1 MIRLFLMVLNMSIG
15 ASFCIL
21 AVMLLRIFMMRGPK
35 IFSYLLW
42 LAVLIRLIC
51 PVLPEAEFGLIPN
64 ISVAEKE
71 SLVISDTDNF
81 NIPAEISAAGSAP
94 GTDLN
99 AGVDEMIPSEA
110 DHAVH
115 TYEQSVKAK
124 ALQINIGDNMLA

>member
-1 MIRLFLMVLNMSIG
+1 MIRLFLTVLNMSIG

-21 AVMLLRIFMMRGPK
+21 AVMLLRILLMRAPK
-35 IFSYLLW
+35 IFSYSLW

-71 SLVISDTDNF
+71 SLTISDTDNF

-94 GTDLN
+94 GTDISYRSCIVC
-99 AGVDEMIPSEA
+99 AA
-110 DHAVH
+110 DICSIRYA
-115 TYEQSVKAK
+115 TT
-124 ALQINIGDNMLA
+124 DTF